1 MTRRDFL
8 AKSLRS
14 ATAVYAA
21 GAAGILFPDEAFAL
35 SEGNGFWRRN
45 RLLEMRR
52 ADTGEQGKILFYETK
67 QGYIK
72 NGYLAARWFLRDAK
86 DNNAV
91 INIDTGLLNLL
102 YGLQEWAR
110 IAGKPNPLIT
120 VNSAYRTPRRNASI
134 EGASRNSLHIQG
146 RAVDITMHGIGLKQ
160 LADMAAHFNAGGI
173 GLYGSFVHLDT
184 GRIRNWRGR

>member
-8 AKSLRS
+8 IKTLHS
-14 ATAVYAA
+14 AAAVYT
-21 GAAGILFPDEAFAL
+21 LFPDEALAL
-35 SEGNGFWRRN
+35 SEDNSFWRRD
-45 RLLEMRR
+45 RLLEIRR
-52 ADTGEQGKILFYETK
+52 ADTGEQRSILFYGMK

-72 NGYLAARWFLRDAK
+72 NGYLAACWFLRDTK
-86 DNNAV
+86 DNNTV
-91 INIDTGLLNLL
+91 INIDAGLLNLL

-120 VNSAYRTPRRNASI
+120 VNSAYRTPRRNATI
-134 EGASRNSLHIQG
+134 EGAAKNSLHIQG
-146 RAVDITMHGIGLKQ
+146 RAVDITMRGIGLKQ

-184 GRIRNWRGR
+184 GRVRNWRG